1 MSDGPVALPKPK
13 RFRGELRKHLLL
25 LTADGV
31 KKLITKYNADLKIDG
46 ISKMNKYQAI
56 NARS

>member
-31 KKLITKYNADLKIDG
+31 KKLITNLIYFN
-46 ISKMNKYQAI
+46 NI
-56 NARS
+56 N

>member
-31 KKLITKYNADLKIDG
+31 KKLITKFRIVTGPSLILLYFN
-46 ISKMNKYQAI
+46 NI
-56 NARS
+56 N